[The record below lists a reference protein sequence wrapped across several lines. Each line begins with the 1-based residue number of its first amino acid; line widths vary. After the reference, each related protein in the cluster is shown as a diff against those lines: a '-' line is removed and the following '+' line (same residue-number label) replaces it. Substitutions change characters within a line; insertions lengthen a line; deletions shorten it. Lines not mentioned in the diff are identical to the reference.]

1 MRRSAC
7 GLALVLAGLLFVPAT
22 ATAQDEAGIRG
33 TVLDNTGG
41 VLPGVTVVANGPA
54 VLAPRTAF
62 TDGAGL
68 FAITALPAGTYTVT
82 FTLQGFTTLVR
93 EGILLEGAFTAN
105 VDAEMAV
112 GSVQE
117 TVTVTGQAPLV
128 DVVSTR
134 SQEVLPAERI
144 NALPSASSIMTGM
157 QYVPGVR
164 GNFFGSGPTLHG
176 SDGPD
181 SQSHIDGIETG
192 TQLGSR
198 GQFVGGIGL
207 ITDEAQVAEMV
218 YDTSSQSA

>member
-1 MRRSAC
+1 MRRRVC
-7 GLALVLAGLLFVPAT
+7 GLTIVLVGLLLLPAT
-22 ATAQDEAGIRG
+22 VSAQDEAGISG

-41 VLPGVTVVANGPA
+41 LLPGVTIVATGPA

-93 EGILLEGAFTAN
+93 EGIVLEGAFTAN

-134 SQEVLPAERI
+134 SQEGLAGGANQRAARRVEHHDRHA
-144 NALPSASSIMTGM
+144 
-157 QYVPGVR
+157 VR
-164 GNFFGSGPTLHG
+164 AGGARELLRV
-176 SDGPD
+176 GPD
-181 SQSHIDGIETG
+181 ASRLGCTG
-192 TQLGSR
+192 
-198 GQFVGGIGL
+198 
-207 ITDEAQVAEMV
+207 
-218 YDTSSQSA
+218 